1 MYIVLFVILIFF
13 GLFMIFAPGA
23 VYELTELWKN
33 RDKGE
38 PSDSYIFWMRV
49 RGIIVLLVS
58 IGGII
63 GSAWAYYHGEL

>member
-1 MYIVLFVILIFF
+1 MYIVLFIILALV
-13 GLFMIFAPGA
+13 GLFMTLSPGT
-23 VYELTELWKN
+23 VYEITEMWKN

-49 RGIIVLLVS
+49 RGIIVMLVS